1 MEYKKIKEPSSGNGL
16 KEETLSSQGAP
27 CAVCG
32 SSDVK
37 MHHERPLQDIAKS
50 VKAVNLRRHAIIRKQ
65 IPLCRKHH
73 LDIRETD
80 QTLEIN
86 R

>member
-1 MEYKKIKEPSSGNGL
+1 MAWTDWKRHYQVKVLHVQFVDPL
-16 KEETLSSQGAP
+16 RRDVFEE
-27 CAVCG
+27 
-32 SSDVK
+32 
-37 MHHERPLQDIAKS
+37 MHLFEERPLQDIAKS

-80 QTLEIN
+80 QTN
-86 R
+86 